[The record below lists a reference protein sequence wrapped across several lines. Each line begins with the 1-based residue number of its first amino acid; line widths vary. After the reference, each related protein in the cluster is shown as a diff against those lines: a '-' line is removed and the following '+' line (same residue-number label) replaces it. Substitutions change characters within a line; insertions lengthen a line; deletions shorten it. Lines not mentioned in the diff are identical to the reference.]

1 MRHLCQRLGRE
12 VTKTAANNQHSISST
27 QSSVCRV
34 SNRTCSVVSSTRH
47 WGARRVSRH
56 RWNTDAASASLS
68 LASGRRG
75 LSLIG
80 QNTNAASLPLARI
93 LTQPLSHWPAPTQ
106 PLSRWTAP
114 TQPLSYWPA
123 ADAASLS
130 LAKIPTRPLCHWP
143 EYRRGHSFIGQNTDA
158 ASLSLA
164 RIPTRPR
171 FHWPE
176 YRRGLSLIGQ
186 NTDAISVIGQ
196 NTDGEL
202 EHPRTLHGCFD
213 GLARTG

>member
-1 MRHLCQRLGRE
+1 MECIA
-12 VTKTAANNQHSISST
+12 T
-27 QSSVCRV
+27 
-34 SNRTCSVVSSTRH
+34 RTCSVVSSTRH
-47 WGARRVSRH
+47 WGRGARRVSRH
-56 RWNTDAASASLS
+56 RWNTDAASVPLS

-130 LAKIPTRPLCHWP
+130 LAKLPTRPLCHWP
-143 EYRRGHSFIGQNTDA
+143 EYRRGHSFIGQITDA
-158 ASLSLA
+158 ATLSLA
-164 RIPTRPR
+164 RIPTRPLS
-171 FHWPE
+171 HWPE
-176 YRRGLSLIGQ
+176 YRSSLRHWP
-186 NTDAISVIGQ
+186 
-196 NTDGEL
+196 EY
-202 EHPRTLHGCFD
+202 RWR
-213 GLARTG
+213 ARTPAHAARLLGRACSDWLRSAPRSPSK

>member
-143 EYRRGHSFIGQNTDA
+143 EYRRGHAFIGQNTDA

-164 RIPTRPR
+164 RIPMQSP
-171 FHWPE
+171 
-176 YRRGLSLIGQ
+176 S
-186 NTDAISVIGQ
+186 
-196 NTDGEL
+196 
-202 EHPRTLHGCFD
+202 
-213 GLARTG
+213 LARIPMESSNTRARCTVALTGLLGLVEVSPALALKVRL